1 MEIFKT
7 ETTEQHLFQHNTADI
22 GVVLWGWGG
31 VCVVLLLKLCESC
44 TRTTWWLLSIGT
56 ATTLVSSSTV
66 TEHQQEQATPSFH
79 TLHFGLFFAKFL
91 PLWASYLLL
100 NILLGEDFPSAV
112 Q

>member
-31 VCVVLLLKLCESC
+31 GGAAAEAVWKLLHQDHVVAVVDRDGNNFSLIIDSD
-44 TRTTWWLLSIGT
+44 RTS
-56 ATTLVSSSTV
+56 AS
-66 TEHQQEQATPSFH
+66 SFH
-79 TLHFGLFFAKFL
+79 TLHFGLYFAKCL

-100 NILLGEDFPSAV
+100 NILLGEDFPSTV